1 MITYLIKIILY
12 LEQYKSRLNIENTQS
27 QGKRHLKRFLK
38 TKCLVISTFKCTFY
52 KTRQS
57 NHNEVS

>member
-1 MITYLIKIILY
+1 MIIHLIKIILY

-38 TKCLVISTFKCTFY
+38 NQVLGNQYF
-52 KTRQS
+52 
-57 NHNEVS
+57 

>member
-1 MITYLIKIILY
+1 MITHLIKIILY

-38 TKCLVISTFKCTFY
+38 NQVFGNQYF
-52 KTRQS
+52 
-57 NHNEVS
+57 